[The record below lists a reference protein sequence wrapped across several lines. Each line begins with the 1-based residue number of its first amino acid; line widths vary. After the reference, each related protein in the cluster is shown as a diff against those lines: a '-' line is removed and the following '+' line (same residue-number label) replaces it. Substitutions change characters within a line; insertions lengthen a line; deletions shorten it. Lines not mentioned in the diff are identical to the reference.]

1 MRAVATYD
9 APTTSSKPA
18 VSPEVAV
25 ALLRAL
31 GNDDAFRDLFKSN
44 PRKALHEVGFDLPV
58 GATTPMCMMVGQLA
72 TKEEVRNAYDALYTH
87 LTGAARTSM
96 TVVFTFEHGRIND
109 VVKTTG

>member
-1 MRAVATYD
+1 MHADATYD
-9 APTTSSKPA
+9 APTTFSKPA
-18 VSPEVAV
+18 VPAEAAV

-31 GNDDAFRDLFKSN
+31 GSDDAFRDLFKSD
-44 PRKALHEVGFDLPV
+44 PRKALHEIGFELPV

-87 LTGAARTSM
+87 LTGATRTAM

-109 VVKTTG
+109 VVKTAA